1 MDYWLYEMKYI
12 NIYDISISGPYICK
26 LYDNE
31 TNEFTTLGEIFMFS
45 EGKFYDKN
53 GNGPWLNSDIEEI
66 QHYVDLYNKDSN
78 NIKCF
83 FELYEEKTNY
93 R

>member
-1 MDYWLYEMKYI
+1 MKYF
-12 NIYDISISGPYICK
+12 NIYDIKIDGPYICK
-26 LYDNE
+26 LYHDE
-31 TNEFTTLGEIFMFS
+31 TNDFENLGEIFMFS

-53 GNGPWLNSDIEEI
+53 GNGPWSDSDIEEI
-66 QHYVDLYNKDSN
+66 QHYVDLYNKDVN

-83 FELYEEKTNY
+83 FELYEEATNY